1 MKPKSQ
7 GRAQIVRGNESKFTL
22 HYEPVFFQCWLGQA
36 IFFFSMS
43 SQDRMYLPTIVV
55 HRAELLLLLL
65 LKITR
70 AMKLMLHKVPSRYPF
85 GIWVKRAFRL

>member
-36 IFFFSMS
+36 IFFFFSMS

-55 HRAELLLLLL
+55 HRAELLLLL

-85 GIWVKRAFRL
+85 GIWVKRTFRL

>member
-22 HYEPVFFQCWLGQA
+22 HYEPVFFSMLARPGHF
-36 IFFFSMS
+36 FFFSMS

-70 AMKLMLHKVPSRYPF
+70 AMKLMLHK
-85 GIWVKRAFRL
+85 GT

>member
-36 IFFFSMS
+36 IFFLFDELTRSHVPTYYS
-43 SQDRMYLPTIVV
+43 S
-55 HRAELLLLLL
+55 
-65 LKITR
+65 
-70 AMKLMLHKVPSRYPF
+70 S
-85 GIWVKRAFRL
+85 